1 MEKKL
6 KNDWEGMLFDI
17 RRCVRYHNRRRSF
30 FDRID
35 KLSNLLSLILGSA
48 TIYGILAQ
56 TSNSLALCSA
66 AVVTIFSSLNLVLA
80 SSQQARVHYDL
91 ARRFGD
97 LEMTMIQMVPSE
109 KKLTTL
115 QKARLSIEK
124 DEPPALRVL
133 DCICYNEQLRAM
145 DFSDNKM
152 LRIGLLQRLFS
163 PFIDFRP
170 DRIIRVSDQ
179 DNHN

>member
-6 KNDWEGMLFDI
+6 ENDWEGMLFDI
-17 RRCVRYHNRRRSF
+17 RRCVRYHNRRRAF
-30 FDRID
+30 YDRID
-35 KLSNLLSLILGSA
+35 KLSNLLSLVLGSA

-56 TSNSLALCSA
+56 ASNGLALCSA

-97 LEMTMIQMVPSE
+97 LEMAMIQMVPSE
-109 KKLTTL
+109 KKLIEL

-145 DFSDNKM
+145 GFSSSKM
-152 LRIGLLQRLFS
+152 LQIGLLQRLLS
-163 PFIDFRP
+163 SFIDFRP
-170 DRIIRVSDQ
+170 DKITRAADQ
-179 DNHN
+179 NHHN